1 MELSGRSSGVNRAPS
16 GGVSAATTRR
26 SNVYKS
32 ESGQTSIEA
41 ARQEGIAT
49 RFRESLKRLR
59 MSYDAE
65 KATLAAAFSE
75 ESVRRGFI
83 KKVLI
88 FYKNFPH
95 SFRSTPYSLFNSWS
109 PLALLHF
116 STSAPEFKNYSWTI
130 MASAK
135 SPPLPILHSGRSS
148 QFLRLQASS
157 SSWS

>member
-26 SNVYKS
+26 SNVYKT
-32 ESGQTSIEA
+32 ESGQTSTEA
-41 ARQEGIAT
+41 DRQEGIAT
-49 RFRESLKRLR
+49 PFRESLKRLR

-88 FYKNFPH
+88 FLQKTF
-95 SFRSTPYSLFNSWS
+95 SKTFRILSGLLHTLSSTPGHLWHCCTF
-109 PLALLHF
+109 
-116 STSAPEFKNYSWTI
+116 
-130 MASAK
+130 
-135 SPPLPILHSGRSS
+135 
-148 QFLRLQASS
+148 
-157 SSWS
+157 